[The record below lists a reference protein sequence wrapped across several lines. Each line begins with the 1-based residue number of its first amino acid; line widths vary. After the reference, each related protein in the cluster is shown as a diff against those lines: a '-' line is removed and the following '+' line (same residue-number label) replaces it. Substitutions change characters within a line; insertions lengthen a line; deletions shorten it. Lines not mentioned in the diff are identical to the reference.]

1 MTIEN
6 ITLEFL
12 RKERN
17 RLQWKL
23 DTNKI
28 TKEEFDN
35 KIIELENVVEK
46 QLKANRD
53 FEINKAQRV
62 QGYIDDWNKK
72 ELINILI
79 ILVVFGIFVA
89 IYKIIN

>member
-6 ITLEFL
+6 ITLEFF

-35 KIIELENVVEK
+35 KIIELENIVEK

>member
-28 TKEEFDN
+28 TKKEFDK

>member
-62 QGYIDDWNKK
+62 QGYIYELHK
-72 ELINILI
+72 EALIDTLI
-79 ILVVFGIFVA
+79 IITVFGIFVA

>member
-12 RKERN
+12 RKKRN

-62 QGYIDDWNKK
+62 QGYIDELHKK
-72 ELINILI
+72 ALIDTLI
-79 ILVVFGIFVA
+79 IIIVFGIFVA

>member
-28 TKEEFDN
+28 TKKEFDN

-62 QGYIDDWNKK
+62 QGYIYELHK
-72 ELINILI
+72 EALIDTLI
-79 ILVVFGIFVA
+79 IITVFGIFVA